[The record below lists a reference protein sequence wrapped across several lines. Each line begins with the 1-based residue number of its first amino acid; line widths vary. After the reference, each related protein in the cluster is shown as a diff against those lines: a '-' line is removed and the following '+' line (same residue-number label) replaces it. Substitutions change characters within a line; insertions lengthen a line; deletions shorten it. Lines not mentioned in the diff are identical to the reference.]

1 MLFVGASKPS
11 SYVFPLVPH
20 AATSDL
26 PGGKTYSQE
35 EAILYWERLEEKD
48 NEVEEPPA
56 KRVRGRPNVS
66 KYINDLIM
74 LVSDRLTKLRTQ
86 TRHRSSRF
94 SGSSRV
100 DLGCS
105 TRSPKLSRTWGT
117 ITREDQSVGKVLT
130 GYKDPHLP
138 CVTPSVTTLKELL
151 SELEYAHLLT
161 LRGQIFKNVS
171 GFTDASLNV
180 DTAVLNAAL
189 AALLIHLENV
199 ATASRRRRSSR
210 SPTFTA
216 FMKPSIPR
224 MLLWVRVCRSAPV
237 LTRGVNFVRRGRPRT
252 THSLGNALVVTRIF
266 LPQPYHRSWRRWH
279 QCCARCRIS
288 WRCRKPHQVVPS
300 PNQHSAV
307 AAAESSAPPRT
318 DVVVE
323 AHSLAGCLYNWYTL
337 KLWHT
342 ATQKKQQFVRADLK
356 ACINIMIIAV
366 GRDVDVLSAPLER
379 DGVAHQLW
387 KQTPWTLAESLG
399 TNTNTALG
407 NIDGKGRSKNGR
419 LAAKTL
425 EKKYALSTD
434 QRTTHYAQPSSP
446 ARQMVALS
454 IVAHPTVTN
463 GSRKT
468 WSCRDNCLAFTP

>member
-26 PGGKTYSQE
+26 PGEKTYSQE

-56 KRVRGRPNVS
+56 KR
-66 KYINDLIM
+66 
-74 LVSDRLTKLRTQ
+74 LRTQ

-100 DLGCS
+100 DLGCL

-224 MLLWVRVCRSAPV
+224 MLLWTENYAQLGQRAGGDTNILSTAVSQILASMASMLRTLQNLVAMQEASPSRTVTEPAFSCCSSRIKRTA
-237 LTRGVNFVRRGRPRT
+237 THRRRRRGAFA
-252 THSLGNALVVTRIF
+252 GG
-266 LPQPYHRSWRRWH
+266 LP
-279 QCCARCRIS
+279 
-288 WRCRKPHQVVPS
+288 V
-300 PNQHSAV
+300 
-307 AAAESSAPPRT
+307 
-318 DVVVE
+318 
-323 AHSLAGCLYNWYTL
+323 
-337 KLWHT
+337 
-342 ATQKKQQFVRADLK
+342 
-356 ACINIMIIAV
+356 
-366 GRDVDVLSAPLER
+366 
-379 DGVAHQLW
+379 
-387 KQTPWTLAESLG
+387 
-399 TNTNTALG
+399 
-407 NIDGKGRSKNGR
+407 
-419 LAAKTL
+419 
-425 EKKYALSTD
+425 
-434 QRTTHYAQPSSP
+434 
-446 ARQMVALS
+446 
-454 IVAHPTVTN
+454 
-463 GSRKT
+463 
-468 WSCRDNCLAFTP
+468 